1 MTKQQ
6 RFTKL
11 YKFLFTDANY
21 SELPTKAKLLYALLT
36 ERQNLSKF
44 TAKKE
49 GIQSQYI
56 DDDGRLFSI
65 YTNHELVNKL
75 HMSEPTIIK
84 LKKHLIQYGL
94 LEEVRMGHNIS
105 NRLYPKKPYDEYFY
119 VNDIDEFYRLP
130 HALFENKAYR
140 NLSPETVVAYAVYLS
155 RYEYSV
161 YKKHFSDKNNEIYC
175 HFSNENMAELLNVST
190 RKVER
195 IKNQLVVSGLMV
207 SKRSTFGKASKL
219 YIKLPKRWYSKEL
232 KICRYGNLK
241 SVGTGTKNLSAVE
254 LKFCRTSYTYFSYTY
269 SSDTDISDMN
279 NMNEDNINVK
289 DNSEEEEPNHSNNTN
304 HCSTPFSKDF
314 NINQVKQEILLQQL
328 PNDIQINLKHFSNDE
343 ISCIKGVLN
352 KAKANH
358 NYNAP
363 IEERITYEDCSYEIG
378 AALKRIKYYSIQR
391 NENIKSLEAYM
402 MQSFKRVF
410 ADYIQDQY
418 VFDDEEKYNIGNIES
433 FVPQNKMQA
442 EAKRR
447 FLF

>member
-1 MTKQQ
+1 MTNEENQK
-6 RFTKL
+6 FTKL
-11 YKFLFTDANY
+11 HKFLFTD
-21 SELPTKAKLLYALLT
+21 EIFKPMKAKSKLLYALIT
-36 ERQNLSKF
+36 ERQSL
-44 TAKKE
+44 TIAYAKNNQD
-49 GIQSQYI
+49 QSQFL
-56 DDDGRLFSI
+56 DKENRLFSI
-65 YTNHELVNKL
+65 YSNDELSEML
-75 HMSEPTIIK
+75 HVSKPTIIN
-84 LKKHLIQYGL
+84 LKKELVHKGL
-94 LEEVRMGHNIS
+94 LEEIRVPNAN

-119 VNDIDEFYRLP
+119 ANDLDEFYRLP
-130 HALFENKAYR
+130 HTLFSNPYYKK
-140 NLSPETVVAYAVYLS
+140 LSPDAIITYAIYLS

-161 YKKHFSDKNNEIYC
+161 FKDNFYDKNQRLYFIYP
-175 HFSNENMAELLNVST
+175 NDVLGDYLNFD
-190 RKVER
+190 RNKIAR
-195 IKNQLVVSGLMV
+195 IKKQLIDYNLLEVKKSNRADM
-207 SKRSTFGKASKL
+207 L
-219 YIKLPKRWYSKEL
+219 YIKPPKACYDTEIKKCSIGKL
-232 KICRYGNLK
+232 KNAALGNQK
-241 SVGTGTKNLSAVE
+241 MQHREIKNCS
-254 LKFCRTSYTYFSYTY
+254 TSYTDFSNTY

-314 NINQVKQEILLQQL
+314 NINQVEQEILLQQL

-358 NYNAP
+358 NYNTP

-378 AALKRIKYYSIQR
+378 EALKRIKYYSIQR
-391 NENIKSLEAYM
+391 NENIKNLEAYM

-418 VFDDEEKYNIGNIES
+418 VFDDEEEYDSGNIES